1 MQPDPSFYLNREQ
14 RDRQAK
20 LDERSLEHRRLLA
33 EARHHAAAPATA
45 AASLTVAGRLRALFG
60 RRFANLRGCPPEARL

>member
-1 MQPDPSFYLNREQ
+1 MQPDPFFYLNREQ

-33 EARHHAAAPATA
+33 EARREAATPTTTEHAPALG
-45 AASLTVAGRLRALFG
+45 SRLLALA
-60 RRFANLRGCPPEARL
+60 RRFASLRRCPPEASF